1 MATIIARPEPRASK
15 KEQIDLASMAHGRIM
30 LVLLI
35 FAAITMVM
43 AGKMIWMGV
52 AAAAQAE
59 RLISPLPVPRRADI
73 VDRNGV
79 PLARDIDGYAIAVRR
94 DRLLGDP
101 RELAEKLHRI
111 FPDETI
117 GYFYKK
123 LTTGGMWSYLRTRAL
138 PREVAAV
145 NALGEVG
152 IEFPREPERLYPQ
165 RMMAAH
171 LVGFVDRDGFG
182 AMGVERAF
190 DDRLRDQKMRGK
202 ALQLSLDARVQAA
215 LEDELMHGMQDQN
228 AKGAVGLVL
237 DSRTGEV
244 IAMASLPTFNPNRID
259 PVVTPPPVMG
269 ADGKLRPGQITC
281 DMSPRCNRVVQAR
294 YELGSAFKPLSFAAA
309 MDAGIIVSMSK
320 RYDATAPLQVGGF
333 RIKDDHPLGRWL
345 NVPEALLHS
354 SNIVTARIADEM
366 GEEPLKKA
374 YRSMEFDKAAT
385 IELREQAGTLFPRKW
400 YRTTI
405 MTTAYGHGI
414 AVTPMHLASAYAAL
428 VNGGV
433 WHPSTVIKRKPG
445 EKIEARRIFTE
456 QTSARMRQLLRMI
469 VQTGTGR
476 NADAE
481 GYRVGGKTGTAEKPK
496 DGGYARRSLV
506 STFAS
511 AFPMEDPRYV
521 VVVMMDEPQGS
532 KRFPGIRTAAYTA
545 APVVKAFVARA
556 GPLLG
561 VFPEANRDIDIS
573 ELKPLVE
580 GDKEG
585 E

>member
-1 MATIIARPEPRASK
+1 MATILAQPEPRPNHGKAV
-15 KEQIDLASMAHGRIM
+15 DLVSVAHGRLM

-35 FAAITMVM
+35 FVAITGVM
-43 AGKMIWMGV
+43 TVRMAWMGV
-52 AAAAQAE
+52 DAGVQHE
-59 RLISPLPVPRRADI
+59 RSISPLPVPRRADI

-101 RELAEKLHRI
+101 RELAVKLHEI
-111 FPDETI
+111 FPDQTV

-123 LTTGGMWSYLRTRAL
+123 LTSGSQWNYLRTRAL

-145 NALGEVG
+145 NALGEIG

-165 RMMAAH
+165 RTLAAH
-171 LVGFVDRDGFG
+171 LVGFVDRDGHG

-190 DDRLRDQKMRGK
+190 DNRLLDAQMRGK
-202 ALQLSLDARVQAA
+202 PLQLSIDTRVQAA
-215 LEDELMHGMQDQN
+215 LEDELTRGMEDQR

-237 DSRTGEV
+237 DARNGEV
-244 IAMASLPTFNPNRID
+244 VAMASLPTFNPNRID
-259 PVVTPPPVMG
+259 PVPAPPPVMG
-269 ADGKLRPGQITC
+269 ADGKLRPGRITC

-294 YELGSAFKPLSFAAA
+294 YELGSTFKPLSFAIA
-309 MDAGIIVSMSK
+309 MDAGVIVSMTK
-320 RYDATAPLQVGGF
+320 RYDATAPLPVGRF
-333 RIKDDHPLGRWL
+333 TIKDDHPLGRWL
-345 NVPEALLHS
+345 TVPEALVHS

-366 GEEPLKKA
+366 GQAPLERA
-374 YRSMEFDKAAT
+374 YRSLEFDRPASVQ
-385 IELREQAGTLFPRKW
+385 LREQAGTLFPTKW

-428 VNGGV
+428 VNGGM
-433 WHPSTVIKRKPG
+433 WHPATVIRRAPG
-445 EKIEARRIFTE
+445 EKIDSRRVFSEA
-456 QTSARMRQLLRMI
+456 TSARMRQLLRMI

-476 NADAE
+476 NADAA

-532 KRFPGIRTAAYTA
+532 ARYPGIRTAAYTA
-545 APVVKAFVARA
+545 APVVKAFVSRV

-561 VFPEANRDIDIS
+561 VYPEANRDVDIS
-573 ELKPLVE
+573 ELMPLVE
-580 GDKEG
+580 GDKEA

>member
-1 MATIIARPEPRASK
+1 MATIIARPESRTGHR
-15 KEQIDLASMAHGRIM
+15 EQLDLASVAHGRIM

-35 FAAITMVM
+35 FVAISTVM
-43 AGKMIWMGV
+43 AGKMVWMGV
-52 AAAAQAE
+52 AAATQAE
-59 RLISPLPVPRRADI
+59 RSISPIPVPHRADI

-101 RELAEKLHRI
+101 RELAEKLHGI
-111 FPDETI
+111 FPDQTV
-117 GYFYKK
+117 GHFYKL
-123 LTTGGMWSYLRTRAL
+123 LTSGGQWNYLRTRAL
-138 PREVAAV
+138 PKEVAAV

-165 RMMAAH
+165 RTMAAH
-171 LVGFVDRDGFG
+171 LIGFVNRDGHG

-190 DDRLRDQKMRGK
+190 NDRLVDLKMRGQP
-202 ALQLSLDARVQAA
+202 LQLSLDSRVQAA
-215 LEDELMHGMQDQN
+215 LEDELIYGMEDQK

-259 PVVTPPPVMG
+259 PVAAPPPVRG
-269 ADGKLRPGQITC
+269 KDGKLYPGKITC

-294 YELGSAFKPLSFAAA
+294 YELGSTFKPLSFAAA
-309 MDAGIIVSMSK
+309 MDAGIIVSMAK

-333 RIKDDHPLGRWL
+333 SIRDDHPLGRWL

-366 GEEPLKKA
+366 GQKPLEKA
-374 YRSMEFDKAAT
+374 YRSMEFDRPAS
-385 IELREQAGTLFPRKW
+385 IELREQAGTLFPGKW

-445 EKIEARRIFTE
+445 EKIEARRIFSE
-456 QTSARMRQLLRMI
+456 QTSARMRQLMRMI

-476 NADAE
+476 NADAV

-532 KRFPGIRTAAYTA
+532 SRTPGVRTAAYTA
-545 APVVKAFVARA
+545 APVVKSFVARA

-580 GDKEG
+580 GDKES

>member
-1 MATIIARPEPRASK
+1 MATIIARPEPRPTASK
-15 KEQIDLASMAHGRIM
+15 DPIDLVSVAHGRIM

-35 FAAITMVM
+35 FVAISTVM
-43 AGKMIWMGV
+43 AGKMVYMGV
-52 AAAAQAE
+52 AAAAQSE
-59 RLISPLPVPRRADI
+59 RSASPMPVPHRADI

-79 PLARDIDGYAIAVRR
+79 PLARNIEGYAIAVRR

-101 RELAEKLHRI
+101 RELAEKLHAI
-111 FPDETI
+111 FPDQTI
-117 GYFYKK
+117 GYFYKQ
-123 LTTGGMWSYLRTRAL
+123 LTSGGQWNYLRQRAL

-165 RMMAAH
+165 RMLAAH
-171 LVGFVDRDGFG
+171 IIGFTNRDGHG

-190 DDRLRDQKMRGK
+190 DQRLIESRSQPLM
-202 ALQLSLDARVQAA
+202 LSLDARVQAA
-215 LEDELMHGMQDQN
+215 LEDELARGMAEQS

-237 DSRTGEV
+237 DSRNGEV
-244 IAMASLPTFNPNRID
+244 VAMASLPTFNPNRIE
-259 PVVTPPPVMG
+259 PIEAPPPVMG
-269 ADGKLRPGQITC
+269 ADGKLRPGKITC

-294 YELGSAFKPLSFAAA
+294 YELGSTFKPLSFATA
-309 MDAGIIVSMSK
+309 MDAGVIVSMRK
-320 RYDATAPLQVGGF
+320 TYDATAPLPVGRF
-333 RIKDDHPLGRWL
+333 TIKDDHPLGRWL

-366 GEEPLKKA
+366 GWQPLDKA
-374 YRSMEFDKAAT
+374 YRSLEFDRPASL
-385 IELREQAGTLFPRKW
+385 ELREQAGTLYPGKW
-400 YRTTI
+400 YRTTT

-428 VNGGV
+428 VNGGI
-433 WHPSTVIKRKPG
+433 WHPATVLKRKPG
-445 EKIEARRIFTE
+445 EQIPSRRVFTE
-456 QTSARMRQLLRMI
+456 ATSARMRQLLRMI
-469 VQTGTGR
+469 VLTGTGR

-496 DGGYARRSLV
+496 DGGYAHRSLV

-511 AFPMEDPRYV
+511 VFPMEDPRYV
-521 VVVMMDEPQGS
+521 VIVMMDEPQGS
-532 KRFPGIRTAAYTA
+532 KRYPGIRTAAYTA
-545 APVVKAFVARA
+545 APVVKSFVARA

-561 VFPEANRDIDIS
+561 VFPEARKDIDIS

-580 GDKEG
+580 QDKET

>member
-1 MATIIARPEPRASK
+1 MATIIARPEPRSTSK
-15 KEQIDLASMAHGRIM
+15 GQADLVSVAHGRIM

-35 FAAITMVM
+35 FVAITLVM
-43 AGKMIWMGV
+43 AGRMVWMGV
-52 AAAAQAE
+52 AAGAQAE
-59 RLISPLPVPRRADI
+59 RSSSPLPVPSRADI

-94 DRLLGDP
+94 DRLISDP
-101 RELAEKLHRI
+101 RELAEKLHDI
-111 FPDETI
+111 FPDQTI
-117 GYFYKK
+117 GYFYKQ
-123 LTTGGMWSYLRTRAL
+123 LTSGGQWNYLRQRAL
-138 PREVAAV
+138 PKEVAAV
-145 NALGEVG
+145 NALGEIG

-165 RMMAAH
+165 RTLAAH
-171 LVGFVDRDGFG
+171 QLGFVDRDGHG
-182 AMGVERAF
+182 SMGVERAF
-190 DDRLRDQKMRGK
+190 DSRLIDRQMRGQP
-202 ALQLSLDARVQAA
+202 LELSIDSRVQAA
-215 LEDELMHGMQDQN
+215 LEDELTFGMQEQK

-244 IAMASLPTFNPNRID
+244 IAIASLPTFNPNRIETI
-259 PVVTPPPVMG
+259 PAPPPIVG
-269 ADGKLRPGQITC
+269 KDGKLYPGKITC

-294 YELGSAFKPLSFAAA
+294 YELGSTFKPLSFATA
-309 MDAGIIVSMSK
+309 MDAGVIVSMSK
-320 RYDATAPLQVGGF
+320 TYDATAPLQVGGF

-366 GEEPLKKA
+366 GQKPLEAA
-374 YRSMEFDKAAT
+374 YRSLEFDRPAS
-385 IELREQAGTLFPRKW
+385 IELKEQAGTLFPRKW

-433 WHPSTVIKRKPG
+433 WHPATVVKRKPG
-445 EKIEARRIFTE
+445 EQIPARRIFTE
-456 QTSARMRQLLRMI
+456 QTSARIRQLLRMI
-469 VQTGTGR
+469 VLTGTGR
-476 NADAE
+476 NADAT

-496 DGGYARRSLV
+496 DGGYAKRSLV

-511 AFPMEDPRYV
+511 AFPMEDPRYIV
-521 VVVMMDEPQGS
+521 IVMMDEPQGS
-532 KRFPGIRTAAYTA
+532 ARYPGIRTAAYTA
-545 APVVKAFVARA
+545 APVIKSFVARA

-561 VFPEANRDIDIS
+561 VFPEAIRDIDIS

-580 GDKEG
+580 RDKES

>member
-1 MATIIARPEPRASK
+1 MATIIARPEPRSSGNR
-15 KEQIDLASMAHGRIM
+15 EQPDLVSVAHGRIM
-30 LVLLI
+30 LVLIMFVAVTTLMGGR
-35 FAAITMVM
+35 MV
-43 AGKMIWMGV
+43 WMGV
-52 AAAAQAE
+52 AAGAQVE
-59 RLISPLPVPRRADI
+59 RISSPIPVPSRADI

-94 DRLLGDP
+94 DRLIGDP
-101 RELAEKLHRI
+101 RELAGKLHAI
-111 FPDETI
+111 FPDQSE
-117 GYFYKK
+117 GHFYKL
-123 LTTGGMWSYLRTRAL
+123 LTSGGKWNYLRTRAI
-138 PREVAAV
+138 PKEVAAV

-165 RMMAAH
+165 RTMAAH
-171 LVGFVDRDGFG
+171 LLGFVNRDGHG

-190 DDRLRDQKMRGK
+190 NDRLVDQQLRGQP
-202 ALQLSLDARVQAA
+202 LQLSLDARVQAA
-215 LEDELMHGMQDQN
+215 LEDELTYGMQDQK
-228 AKGAVGLVL
+228 AKGAVGVVL
-237 DSRTGEV
+237 DSRNGEV

-259 PVVTPPPVMG
+259 PIPAPPPIVG
-269 ADGKLRPGQITC
+269 KDGKLYPGKITC

-294 YELGSAFKPLSFAAA
+294 YELGSTFKPLSFATA

-320 RYDATAPLQVGGF
+320 TYDATTPLQVGGF

-345 NVPEALLHS
+345 TVPEALLHS

-366 GEEPLKKA
+366 GAQPLDAA
-374 YRSMEFDKAAT
+374 YRSMEFDRPAT
-385 IELREQAGTLFPRKW
+385 IELKEQAGTLYPKKW

-433 WHPSTVIKRKPG
+433 WHPSTVVKRKAG
-445 EKIEARRIFTE
+445 EQIPSRRIFTE
-456 QTSARMRQLLRMI
+456 QTSARMRQLMRMI

-476 NADAE
+476 NADAT

-496 DGGYARRSLV
+496 DGGYAKRSLV

-521 VVVMMDEPQGS
+521 VVIMMDEPQGS
-532 KRFPGIRTAAYTA
+532 ARFPGIRTAAYTA
-545 APVVKAFVARA
+545 APVVKSSVARA

-561 VFPEANRDIDIS
+561 VCPEASRVPRVGG
-573 ELKPLVE
+573 KQ
-580 GDKEG
+580 
-585 E
+585 

>member
-1 MATIIARPEPRASK
+1 MATIIARPEPRSGNRM
-15 KEQIDLASMAHGRIM
+15 QVDLVTVAHGRIM
-30 LVLLI
+30 LILLI
-35 FAAITMVM
+35 FAAITLVM
-43 AGKMIWMGV
+43 AAKMLWMGV
-52 AAAAQAE
+52 AAGTQSE
-59 RLISPLPVPRRADI
+59 RLASPVPVPRRADI

-111 FPDETI
+111 FPDQPVDH
-117 GYFYKK
+117 FYAR
-123 LTTGGMWSYLRTRAL
+123 LTSGPQWTYLRPRAL

-145 NALGEVG
+145 NALGEIG

-165 RMMAAH
+165 RMLAAH

-190 DDRLRDQKMRGK
+190 DGRLRDDRSRGQP
-202 ALQLSLDARVQAA
+202 LQLSVDLRVQAA
-215 LEDELMHGMQDQN
+215 LEDELMRGVAEQS

-244 IAMASLPTFNPNRID
+244 VAMASLPTFNPNRID
-259 PVVTPPPVMG
+259 PVTPPPPVTG
-269 ADGKLRPGQITC
+269 RDGRQRPGQITC

-294 YELGSAFKPLSFAAA
+294 YELGSTFKPLSFAAA
-309 MDAGIIVSMSK
+309 MDAGVIVSMNK
-320 RYDATAPLQVGGF
+320 RYDATAPLPVGRF
-333 RIKDDHPLGRWL
+333 TIKDDHPLGRWL
-345 NVPEALLHS
+345 TVPEALVHS

-366 GEEPLKKA
+366 GQKPLEA
-374 YRSMEFDKAAT
+374 AFRRMEFDRPAT
-385 IELREQAGTLFPRKW
+385 IELREQAGTLFPGKW

-428 VNGGV
+428 VNGGL
-433 WHPSTVIKRKPG
+433 WHPTTVIKRKPG
-445 EKIEARRIFTE
+445 ETIPARRVFSE
-456 QTSARMRQLLRMI
+456 QTSARMRQMLRMI

-476 NADAE
+476 NADAP

-511 AFPMEDPRYV
+511 AFPMDDPRYV

-532 KRFPGIRTAAYTA
+532 ARFPGVRTAAYTA

-561 VFPEANRDIDIS
+561 VYPEANRDIDIS
-573 ELKPLVE
+573 ELMPLVE
-580 GDKEG
+580 ADKEG

>member
-1 MATIIARPEPRASK
+1 MATIIARPEPRSTSK
-15 KEQIDLASMAHGRIM
+15 GQADLVSVAHGRIM

-35 FAAITMVM
+35 FVAITLVM
-43 AGKMIWMGV
+43 AGRMVWMGV
-52 AAAAQAE
+52 AAGAQAE
-59 RLISPLPVPRRADI
+59 RSSSPLPVPSRADI

-94 DRLLGDP
+94 DRLIGDP
-101 RELAEKLHRI
+101 RELAEKLHDI
-111 FPDETI
+111 FPDQTI
-117 GYFYKK
+117 GYFYKQ
-123 LTTGGMWSYLRTRAL
+123 LTSGGQWNYLRQRAL
-138 PREVAAV
+138 PKEVAAV
-145 NALGEVG
+145 NALGEIG

-165 RMMAAH
+165 RTLAAH
-171 LVGFVDRDGFG
+171 LLGFVDRDGHG

-190 DDRLRDQKMRGK
+190 DSRLIDRQMRGQP
-202 ALQLSLDARVQAA
+202 LELSIDSRVQAA
-215 LEDELMHGMQDQN
+215 LEDELTFGMQEQK

-244 IAMASLPTFNPNRID
+244 IAMASLPTFNPNRIE
-259 PVVTPPPVMG
+259 PIPAPPPIVG
-269 ADGKLRPGQITC
+269 KDGKLYPGKITC

-294 YELGSAFKPLSFAAA
+294 YELGSTFKPLSFATA
-309 MDAGIIVSMSK
+309 MDAGVIVSMSK
-320 RYDATAPLQVGGF
+320 TYDATAPLQVGGF

-366 GEEPLKKA
+366 GQKPLEAA
-374 YRSMEFDKAAT
+374 YRSLEFDRPAT
-385 IELREQAGTLFPRKW
+385 VELKEQAGTLFPRKW

-433 WHPSTVIKRKPG
+433 WHPATVVKRKPG
-445 EKIEARRIFTE
+445 EQIPSRRIFTE
-456 QTSARMRQLLRMI
+456 QTSARIRQLLRMI
-469 VQTGTGR
+469 VLTGTGR
-476 NADAE
+476 NADAT

-496 DGGYARRSLV
+496 DGGYAKRSLV

-511 AFPMEDPRYV
+511 AFPMEDPRYIV
-521 VVVMMDEPQGS
+521 IVMMDEPQGS
-532 KRFPGIRTAAYTA
+532 ARYPGIRTAAYTA
-545 APVVKAFVARA
+545 APVIKSFVARA

-561 VFPEANRDIDIS
+561 VFPEAIRDIDIS

-580 GDKEG
+580 RDKET